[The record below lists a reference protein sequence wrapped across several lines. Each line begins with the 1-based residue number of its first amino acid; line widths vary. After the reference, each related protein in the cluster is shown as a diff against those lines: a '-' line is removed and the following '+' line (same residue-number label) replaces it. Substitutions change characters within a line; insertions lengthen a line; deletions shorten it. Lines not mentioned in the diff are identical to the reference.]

1 MKKINEILLILIF
14 ILTAVLAAAVGFK
27 AYDVYDTKRQLAREQ
42 EELERAQVFERNR
55 EAQSRVQEMRAE
67 IMERT
72 EDREELERF
81 ITQIQ
86 SGGSQETTEQLTD
99 NSAYGNVLS
108 SGSMTVSGN
117 TGMFGYG
124 TVSDNAGAFDY
135 GTVSGNAGALG
146 YGTVSGNTGMFGY
159 GTVSG
164 NAGVFGYGT
173 VSGNAGAFGYGTVSG
188 NVTVSGNG
196 MVSGNG
202 TVSGNGAAWNDGTVS
217 ANASVSDNRS
227 VSGNDSGYGT
237 GVSGNGAVNY
247 YDGSMAG
254 SSIFDAWRGIYE
266 QPEGMSLAQRRE
278 LRTSLQETLEVNQS
292 DRERIAENRYDFSGL
307 KIACLGDSI
316 TAASNLESE
325 EGYQQYSYPAR
336 LKELL
341 GAEEVYNL
349 GVGGSSIGRYW
360 SDPYVERYRE
370 IPEDTD
376 VIIVM
381 GGTND
386 GFCVS
391 DKEFGNLDDRAQRTF
406 CGDLDELMRGLREHY
421 PNAEIFF
428 ATPLPNV
435 LQDYLMSER
444 EYLLPQQ
451 RFVETITTL
460 AQEYDYEVIDL
471 YNSNILDSHD
481 ANVVAEYIPDG
492 VHGSHAGYQ
501 VMAEH
506 FAAQIIEHYDESTV
520 ESAEP
525 EESVGTEEE
534 AEAEET
540 DAVETTDSEESDDS
554 VETEDGAEEEG
565 TASKE
570 NADAGEDTEGA
581 DATEKA
587 DAEGTKGA
595 GKKDSEAGD
604 GRETE
609 NSMEKAVEGENTAEA
624 EQKESNGPKVGYGS
638 RRDRQ

>member
-1 MKKINEILLILIF
+1 MKKINEILLVLIF
-14 ILTAVLAAAVGFK
+14 ILTAVLAAAVGLK
-27 AYDVYDTKRQLAREQ
+27 AYEIYDTKRQLAKEQ
-42 EELERAQVFERNR
+42 EELELAQVFERNR
-55 EAQSRVQEMRAE
+55 EAQSRVQEMQAE

-72 EDREELERF
+72 ENREELEHF

-86 SGGSQETTEQLTD
+86 SGGGQGAAER
-99 NSAYGNVLS
+99 LS
-108 SGSMTVSGN
+108 DSSVSVNGSVSGN
-117 TGMFGYG
+117 TGAFG
-124 TVSDNAGAFDY
+124 N
-135 GTVSGNAGALG
+135 GTVSGNIAGH
-146 YGTVSGNTGMFGY
+146 GY

-164 NAGVFGYGT
+164 NAA
-173 VSGNAGAFGYGTVSG
+173 VSGSET
-188 NVTVSGNG
+188 
-196 MVSGNG
+196 VSGNG
-202 TVSGNGAAWNDGTVS
+202 TVSGNMTVSGNITAWNSGSVSGNGTVS

-227 VSGNDSGYGT
+227 VSGDGSGYGT
-237 GVSGNGAVNY
+237 GVSGNGEINY
-247 YDGSMAG
+247 YDGSMTE

-266 QPEGMSLAQRRE
+266 QPDGMTLAQRRE

-341 GAEEVYNL
+341 GAKEVYNL
-349 GVGGSSIGRYW
+349 GIGGSSIGRYW

-386 GFCVS
+386 GFCAS
-391 DKEFGNLDDRAQRTF
+391 DKEFGNLEDRAQRTF

-421 PNAEIFF
+421 PDAEIFF

-451 RFVETITTL
+451 RFAETITTL

-506 FAAQIIEHYDESTV
+506 FAAEIIEHYDESAEEDQ
-520 ESAEP
+520 ESEEDAASGEGMEP
-525 EESVGTEEE
+525 EETGNAEKDMKPGEDAASGEGTEP
-534 AEAEET
+534 EET
-540 DAVETTDSEESDDS
+540 GNAGEQDT
-554 VETEDGAEEEG
+554 ETEAADGG
-565 TASKE
+565 T
-570 NADAGEDTEGA
+570 
-581 DATEKA
+581 
-587 DAEGTKGA
+587 
-595 GKKDSEAGD
+595 
-604 GRETE
+604 
-609 NSMEKAVEGENTAEA
+609 
-624 EQKESNGPKVGYGS
+624 
-638 RRDRQ
+638 

>member
-1 MKKINEILLILIF
+1 MKKINEILLVLIF
-14 ILTAVLAAAVGFK
+14 ILTAVLAAAVGLK
-27 AYDVYDTKRQLAREQ
+27 AYEIYDTKRQLAKEQ
-42 EELERAQVFERNR
+42 EELELAQVFERNR
-55 EAQSRVQEMRAE
+55 EAQSRVQEMQAE

-72 EDREELERF
+72 ENREELEHF

-86 SGGSQETTEQLTD
+86 SGGGQGAAER
-99 NSAYGNVLS
+99 LS
-108 SGSMTVSGN
+108 DSSVSVNGSVSGN
-117 TGMFGYG
+117 TGAFG
-124 TVSDNAGAFDY
+124 N
-135 GTVSGNAGALG
+135 GTVSGNIAGH
-146 YGTVSGNTGMFGY
+146 GY

-164 NAGVFGYGT
+164 NAA
-173 VSGNAGAFGYGTVSG
+173 VSGSET
-188 NVTVSGNG
+188 
-196 MVSGNG
+196 VSGNG
-202 TVSGNGAAWNDGTVS
+202 TVSGNMTVSGNITAWNSGSVSGNGTVS

-227 VSGNDSGYGT
+227 VSGDGSGYGT
-237 GVSGNGAVNY
+237 GVSGNGEINY
-247 YDGSMAG
+247 YDGSMTE

-266 QPEGMSLAQRRE
+266 QPDGMTLAQRRE

-341 GAEEVYNL
+341 GAKEVYNL
-349 GVGGSSIGRYW
+349 GIGGSSIGRYW

-386 GFCVS
+386 GFCAS
-391 DKEFGNLDDRAQRTF
+391 DKEFGNLEDRAQRTF

-421 PNAEIFF
+421 PDAEIFF

-451 RFVETITTL
+451 RFAETITTL

-506 FAAQIIEHYDESTV
+506 FAAEIIEHYDESAEEDQ
-520 ESAEP
+520 ESEEDAASGEGMEP
-525 EESVGTEEE
+525 EETGNAEKDMKPGEDAASGEGMEPEETGNAEKDMKPGEDAASGEGTEP
-534 AEAEET
+534 EET
-540 DAVETTDSEESDDS
+540 GNAGEQDT
-554 VETEDGAEEEG
+554 ETEAADGG
-565 TASKE
+565 T
-570 NADAGEDTEGA
+570 
-581 DATEKA
+581 
-587 DAEGTKGA
+587 
-595 GKKDSEAGD
+595 
-604 GRETE
+604 
-609 NSMEKAVEGENTAEA
+609 
-624 EQKESNGPKVGYGS
+624 
-638 RRDRQ
+638 

>member
-1 MKKINEILLILIF
+1 MKKINEILLVLIF
-14 ILTAVLAAAVGFK
+14 ILTAVLAAAVGLK
-27 AYDVYDTKRQLAREQ
+27 AYEIYDTKRQLAKEQ
-42 EELERAQVFERNR
+42 EELEMAQVFERNR
-55 EAQSRVQEMRAE
+55 EAQSRVRKMQAE
-67 IMERT
+67 IMERA
-72 EDREELERF
+72 ENREELELF

-86 SGGSQETTEQLTD
+86 SGGGQGAAERLSD
-99 NSAYGNVLS
+99 SSVSVNGSVSGNR
-108 SGSMTVSGN
+108 TVSGN
-117 TGMFGYG
+117 TGAFGC
-124 TVSDNAGAFDY
+124 
-135 GTVSGNAGALG
+135 GTVSGNIAGSG
-146 YGTVSGNTGMFGY
+146 YGTVSGNIAGPGCSTVSGNIAEPGCGTVSGNIAGPGY

-164 NAGVFGYGT
+164 NAAVPGGET
-173 VSGNAGAFGYGTVSG
+173 VSGNDTVSG
-188 NVTVSGNG
+188 NMTVSGNITAWNSG
-196 MVSGNG
+196 PVSGN
-202 TVSGNGAAWNDGTVS
+202 GTVS

-227 VSGNDSGYGT
+227 VSENT
-237 GVSGNGAVNY
+237 
-247 YDGSMAG
+247 
-254 SSIFDAWRGIYE
+254 IFDAWRGIYE
-266 QPEGMSLAQRRE
+266 QPGGMTLAQRRE

-341 GAEEVYNL
+341 GAKEVYNL
-349 GVGGSSIGRYW
+349 GIGGSSIGRYW

-391 DKEFGNLDDRAQRTF
+391 NKEFGNLEDRAQRTF

-421 PNAEIFF
+421 PDAEIFF

-451 RFVETITTL
+451 RFAETITTL

-506 FAAQIIEHYDESTV
+506 FAAEIIEHYDESA
-520 ESAEP
+520 EEDQDSEEEAAAGEGMEP
-525 EESVGTEEE
+525 EETGN
-534 AEAEET
+534 AEKDMKPGEDAASGEGMEPEET
-540 DAVETTDSEESDDS
+540 GNAEKDMKPEEDAASGDGMEPEENGNAGEQDTETEAADAAQTTESKETDDGEDRMETDSEAA
-554 VETEDGAEEEG
+554 DGG
-565 TASKE
+565 T
-570 NADAGEDTEGA
+570 
-581 DATEKA
+581 
-587 DAEGTKGA
+587 
-595 GKKDSEAGD
+595 
-604 GRETE
+604 
-609 NSMEKAVEGENTAEA
+609 
-624 EQKESNGPKVGYGS
+624 
-638 RRDRQ
+638 

>member
-1 MKKINEILLILIF
+1 MKKINEILLLLIF
-14 ILTAVLAAAVGFK
+14 ILTAVLVAAVGFK
-27 AYDVYDTKRQLAREQ
+27 AYDIYDTKRQLAKEQ
-42 EELERAQVFERNR
+42 EELALAQVFERNR
-55 EAQSRVQEMRAE
+55 EAQSRVRKMQAE

-72 EDREELERF
+72 ENKEELEHF

-86 SGGSQETTEQLTD
+86 NSGGQGAAERLSD
-99 NSAYGNVLS
+99 SCASVNGSVSGNAVI
-108 SGSMTVSGN
+108 SGGGTASGNRMAFGYDTVSGN
-117 TGMFGYG
+117 M
-124 TVSDNAGAFDY
+124 SA
-135 GTVSGNAGALG
+135 SG
-146 YGTVSGNTGMFGY
+146 V
-159 GTVSG
+159 
-164 NAGVFGYGT
+164 
-173 VSGNAGAFGYGTVSG
+173 GTVSG

-196 MVSGNG
+196 TVLGNGMVSGCENVSG
-202 TVSGNGAAWNDGTVS
+202 NRAGSGTVSVSGNETVSGNAAVSGSHTVSGNTTAWNNGTVS
-217 ANASVSDNRS
+217 ANTS
-227 VSGNDSGYGT
+227 VSGNGEI
-237 GVSGNGAVNY
+237 NY
-247 YDGSMAG
+247 YDGSMTG

-292 DRERIAENRYDFSGL
+292 DRERIAENQYDFSGL

-316 TAASNLESE
+316 TAASNLKSE

-349 GVGGSSIGRYW
+349 GIGGSSIGRYW

-391 DKEFGNLDDRAQRTF
+391 DKEFGNLEDRAQRTF

-421 PNAEIFF
+421 PDAEIFF

-451 RFVETITTL
+451 RFAETITTL

-506 FAAQIIEHYDESTV
+506 FAAEIIEHYDESAAENK
-520 ESAEP
+520 ESEENAVP
-525 EESVGTEEE
+525 EESAVAEEGVKPEETGNAEEE
-534 AEAEET
+534 DTEAEET
-540 DAVETTDSEESDDS
+540 DAVETTYSEEMDDREEGT
-554 VETEDGAEEEG
+554 ETEDGTEENGDSHG
-565 TASKE
+565 T
-570 NADAGEDTEGA
+570 GL
-581 DATEKA
+581 
-587 DAEGTKGA
+587 
-595 GKKDSEAGD
+595 
-604 GRETE
+604 
-609 NSMEKAVEGENTAEA
+609 
-624 EQKESNGPKVGYGS
+624 
-638 RRDRQ
+638 